1 MTIEE
6 AKDLIDEMTHYQRVL
21 KRWVRIKRKGRQ
33 WVDIQD
39 EDVINVVSEV
49 TGISKKD
56 IRSTSR
62 KAEVVLA
69 RNIVMYIMNVRLGQ
83 TTKKTG
89 RFVNRDHATCIHAV
103 KVMKGYID
111 LYHKHNVDDMGI
123 VGMLIESE
131 GVLDIR
137 SSV

>member
-6 AKDLIDEMTHYQRVL
+6 AKDLIDEMTYYQRLL
-21 KRWVRIKRKGRQ
+21 KRWVRIKSKGRQ

-39 EDVINVVSEV
+39 EELINVVSDV

-62 KAEVVLA
+62 KSEIVLA
-69 RNIVMYIMNVRLGQ
+69 RNIVMYIMNVHLGQ

-103 KVMKGYID
+103 KVMRGYID
-111 LYHKHNVDDMGI
+111 LYNKHNVDD
-123 VGMLIESE
+123 L
-131 GVLDIR
+131 GVVDKLMECERVLELR
-137 SSV
+137 SIK

>member
-6 AKDLIDEMTHYQRVL
+6 AKDLIDEMTYYQRVL
-21 KRWVRIKRKGRQ
+21 KRWVRIKSKGRQ

-62 KAEVVLA
+62 KSQILLA
-69 RNIVMYIMNVRLGQ
+69 RNIVMYIMHVHLGQ

-89 RFVNRDHATCIHAV
+89 RFVNREHATCIHAV

-111 LYHKHNVDDMGI
+111 LYNKHNIDDMGI
-123 VGMLIESE
+123 VGKLMECE
-131 GVLDIR
+131 RVLDIR

>member
-21 KRWVRIKRKGRQ
+21 KRWVRIKSKGRQ

-62 KAEVVLA
+62 KSQILLA
-69 RNIVMYIMNVRLGQ
+69 RNIVMYIMHVHLGQ

-89 RFVNRDHATCIHAV
+89 RFVNREHATCIHAV

-111 LYHKHNVDDMGI
+111 LYNKHNIDDMGI
-123 VGMLIESE
+123 VGKLMECE
-131 GVLDIR
+131 RVLDIR

>member
-21 KRWVRIKRKGRQ
+21 KRWVRIKSKGRQ

-39 EDVINVVSEV
+39 EDVINVVSDV
-49 TGISKKD
+49 TGISKND

-62 KAEVVLA
+62 KSQIVLA
-69 RNIVMYIMNVRLGQ
+69 RNIVMYIMNVRLGE

-103 KVMKGYID
+103 KVMKGYLD
-111 LYHKHNVDDMGI
+111 LYNKHNVDDMGI
-123 VGMLIESE
+123 VSKLMECERLLELIS
-131 GVLDIR
+131 IK
-137 SSV
+137 

>member
-6 AKDLIDEMTHYQRVL
+6 AKNLIDEMTYYQRVL
-21 KRWVRIKRKGRQ
+21 RRWIRIKGKEKK
-33 WVDIQD
+33 WADIHN
-39 EDVINVVSEV
+39 EDVIDVVSEV

-69 RNIVMYIMNVRLGQ
+69 RNTVMYLMNTCLGQ

-103 KVMKGYID
+103 KVMRGYID
-111 LYHKHNVDDMGI
+111 LYNKHNVDDLGV
-123 VGMLIESE
+123 VGKLMECERLLE
-131 GVLDIR
+131 LR
-137 SSV
+137 SIK

>member
-6 AKDLIDEMTHYQRVL
+6 AKYLIDEITHYQRLL
-21 KRWVRIKRKGRQ
+21 KRWVRIKSKGRQ

-39 EDVINVVSEV
+39 EDVINVVKDV
-49 TGISKKD
+49 TGISKRD

-62 KAEVVLA
+62 KTEVVLA
-69 RNIVMYIMNVRLGQ
+69 RNIVMYIMHVHLGL

-103 KVMKGYID
+103 KVMRGYID
-111 LYHKHNVDDMGI
+111 LYNKHNVDDLSVVDKLM
-123 VGMLIESE
+123 ECE
-131 GVLDIR
+131 RVLDIR